1 MSQSYEKVP
10 ETNKHFGNFLRKI
23 LWFAENVVTLQEVFD
38 NHYLILLQI

>member
-23 LWFAENVVTLQEVFD
+23 LWFEENVVTLQEEFD
-38 NHYLILLQI
+38 NNYLILLRI